1 MSVVGFI
8 GAPSPME
15 LAVILVIALIVLGPK
30 RLPETARSIGKGWR
44 EMREALSGG
53 YDDEDEEAEEDD
65 EDDGVLEPPTPAART

>member
-1 MSVVGFI
+1 MTPVGFI

-15 LAVILVIALIVLGPK
+15 LTVILVIALIVLGPK

-53 YDDEDEEAEEDD
+53 YDDEEDEEE
-65 EDDGVLEPPTPAART
+65 EDDGVLDPPAPATRT